1 MNVVQLER
9 AWVFWLTIS
18 LIASLWFLLRQLGV
32 KTRKTAF
39 LEIWEKA
46 LAASNVWERIL
57 AKLPTWSLLLSLG
70 TLFFLGL
77 AGAGPSYMQ
86 KGGGTYHL
94 VLDASASMRALSS
107 DGETRFA
114 KAVAQ
119 AKRFLSERLP
129 GDRVSLSVL
138 EDRCRTLSAPSEN
151 WADLI
156 RRIDALQVL
165 PVDSDFQNIREQ
177 FAKVHDPVL
186 VFSDGIGKN
195 SQALRDWKPCY
206 FFNVGEN
213 ISNVGFVSFQLDD
226 PWPKPSIRLQLGLH
240 NFSDKDQ
247 EREIR
252 LRLGDQV
259 LKSVPVKLPA
269 HANVVQ
275 EIKFD
280 RGKEIF
286 LKVECLPFDAY
297 SLDDLLSAKVKMLA
311 AAPIVLI
318 RNGNSLDPF
327 LQAVAEALSEESKA
341 SIQTLDAVEGIEP
354 GAVVISQGGE
364 WKIPP
369 DGNGRYLLFGA
380 QIEGLSKLPWRE
392 NPTVQIP
399 PPYSHFTRDLHFDW
413 LRVSRALTAHVSGQ
427 AILSASDG
435 PLVFHTQWGTNRIV
449 ASCFSLSDSN
459 WPVLADFPVF
469 VRRAYAWLLGDASS
483 ISAHLQAGEIL
494 FLNPELGFWKVP
506 TRLGSV
512 QTPLG
517 QSMINF
523 QSETE
528 SDHSGSLAPG
538 WSKEIP
544 QGPGFRKSLSLLC
557 LVMALVLL
565 SFRAF
570 LEWFSD

>member
-1 MNVVQLER
+1 MIVVQLER
-9 AWVFWLTIS
+9 AWVFWLTVS
-18 LIASLWFLLRQLGV
+18 LIAALWFLLRQLGV

-94 VLDASASMRALSS
+94 VLDASASMRALGS

-119 AKRFLSERLP
+119 AKHFLSERFP

-138 EDRCRTLSAPSEN
+138 EDRCRTLSAPSED
-151 WADLI
+151 WTELI
-156 RRIDALQVL
+156 RRVDTLQVL
-165 PVDSDFQNIREQ
+165 PVESDFQNIRDQ
-177 FAKVHDPVL
+177 FAKVKDPVL
-186 VFSDGIGKN
+186 VLSDSIGKN
-195 SQALRDWKPCY
+195 VQALRDWELCY
-206 FFNVGEN
+206 LFNVGEPLA
-213 ISNVGFVSFQLDD
+213 NVGFVSFQLDD

-240 NFSDKDQ
+240 NFSSKDQ

-269 HANVVQ
+269 GANVVQ
-275 EIKFD
+275 EIRFD
-280 RGKEIF
+280 RGKEESLTI
-286 LKVECLPFDAY
+286 ECLPFDAY
-297 SLDDLLSAKVKMLA
+297 SLDDLLSARVKAMST
-311 AAPIVLI
+311 APIVLI

-327 LQAVAEALSEESKA
+327 LQAAAEALSEEGNA
-341 SIQTLDAVEGIEP
+341 SIRILDGVEGIEP
-354 GAVVISQGGE
+354 GAVVLSQGGE
-364 WKIPP
+364 WQIPP

-392 NPTVQIP
+392 NPKPQIP
-399 PPYSHFTRDLHFDW
+399 PPDSYFTRDLHFDW
-413 LRVSRALTAHVSGQ
+413 LRVSRALTVHVSGQ
-427 AILSASDG
+427 SILSANDG
-435 PLVFHTQWGTNRIV
+435 PLLFQTQWGTNRIV
-449 ASCFSLSDSN
+449 ASSFSLSDSN

-483 ISAHLQAGEIL
+483 IPAHLQAGQIL
-494 FLNPELGFWKVP
+494 FLNPELGFWKTP
-506 TRLGSV
+506 MRLGPV

-528 SDHSGSLAPG
+528 SDHSGALYLG

-544 QGPGFRKSLSLLC
+544 QGPGFRKSLTMLC
-557 LVMALVLL
+557 LVMALVIL
-565 SFRAF
+565 SLRAF